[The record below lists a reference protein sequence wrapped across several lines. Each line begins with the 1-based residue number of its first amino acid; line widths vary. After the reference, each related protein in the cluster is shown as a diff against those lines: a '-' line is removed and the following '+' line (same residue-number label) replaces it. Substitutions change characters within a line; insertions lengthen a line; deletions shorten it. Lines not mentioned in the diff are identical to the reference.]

1 MPLGLLKILGLAA
14 WAGIELTREMVK
26 ARRIEK
32 ELKLKE
38 RVKEKENE
46 NTKQD

>member
-1 MPLGLLKILGLAA
+1 MPLGLLKIAA
-14 WAGIELTREMVK
+14 LIAWGSIELGREMIK

-38 RVKEKENE
+38 KKDE